1 MLEVVAFILVGALLG
16 TFTGMVPGIH
26 VNTVVIVVISLL
38 PFLLSHFPIHSVI
51 AVIIAMSVVHT
62 FVDYIPSILLGAPME
77 DSVLSVLPGHRML
90 MTGRGYE
97 AIRLTVLG
105 GVGASLLGGLILPF
119 GILFFPI
126 VYSLARRV
134 MAYLLLFVLFYMVY
148 TERGMKKKLYSLIT
162 ISYSGLLG
170 IIILN
175 HYILPPKYV
184 LFPALTGLFGI
195 STLLSSARSRPKIP
209 RQTFS
214 YSKRMYLRGIVMGS
228 LGGVLTGLLPS
239 VGSSQSALIIQ
250 NLMGKGERNVR
261 EFLVSLGGV
270 NTSDAIYALFA
281 LYLIGNPRSGASI
294 AVEQIIGEFGFNDLL
309 FMVAVVMATTFFAA
323 AITLRLARFFVGRIQ
338 SIDYGLFTKALL
350 LFLTF
355 FVILLTGWR
364 GILVAGT
371 ATSIGLS
378 TIYAGVKRTHGMALL
393 MVPTIM
399 YFL

>member
-1 MLEVVAFILVGALLG
+1 MLELLVFILVGALLG

-38 PFLLSHFPIHSVI
+38 PVLLSHFPIRSVI

-323 AITLRLARFFVGRIQ
+323 AITLRLARFFVGHIQ

-350 LFLTF
+350 LFLTL

-364 GILVAGT
+364 GILVAAT

>member
-1 MLEVVAFILVGALLG
+1 MLELLVFILVGALLG

-38 PFLLSHFPIHSVI
+38 PVLLSHFPIRSVI
-51 AVIIAMSVVHT
+51 AVILAMSVVHT

-323 AITLRLARFFVGRIQ
+323 AITLRLARFFVGHIQ

-350 LFLTF
+350 LFLTL

-364 GILVAGT
+364 GILVAAT